1 MRKIY
6 SDGTWLHY
14 PELEFYYTQGEI
26 NVEPV
31 RFILPKNRKE
41 VDLTALSYQIK
52 AVSEDSGSE
61 AVWVL
66 PKKMSEQHIFLDWQ
80 ITREFTA
87 VPGRVMLTLTGTDSK
102 NNIVAKWTG
111 NPAIIR
117 SDPQGRQPVP
127 PPNKLEQFEQQL
139 NEMIEKIIKA
149 LENAGGSLDE
159 ILPTLEQAKEISE
172 LLIQKSTEL
181 QQTVS
186 VLENKTIPELT
197 EFVEESK
204 NQIDSAAQGA
214 VNAANT
220 AQQKSTELQQTVSVL
235 ENKTIPE
242 LTEFVEESK
251 NQIDSAAQGAVN
263 AANTAQRSAA
273 AAEAARQETELIQQQ
288 VVTESKSVSEK
299 YNTVS
304 EMTGRVEEATTKAQ
318 AAAKTATGAVE
329 TINTQAKQIEQWRNE
344 TQSNAQSADTN
355 AKAAAKSA
363 ETASAKATEAG
374 TSAQNASAS
383 EQAAEQAKTAAQSAQ
398 TEAAKSAEEAKTAA
412 LQAEK
417 SKLISIVLSKS
428 EWEMLSE
435 GVYSQTFTNPEIT
448 ENTKINLSPT
458 SDTMLVEL
466 LNDGVTAILG
476 KNDSGRASVLIYGA
490 KPQNDIMLQA
500 ELVSTKVI
508 A

>member
-31 RFILPKNRKE
+31 RFILPKNREE

-117 SDPQGRQPVP
+117 SDPQGTQPVP

-220 AQQKSTELQQTVSVL
+220 AQQ
-235 ENKTIPE
+235 
-242 LTEFVEESK
+242 
-251 NQIDSAAQGAVN
+251 
-263 AANTAQRSAA
+263 SAA
-273 AAEAARQETELIQQQ
+273 AAEAARQETELIQRQ

>member
-117 SDPQGRQPVP
+117 SDPQGTQPVP

-220 AQQKSTELQQTVSVL
+220 AQQ
-235 ENKTIPE
+235 
-242 LTEFVEESK
+242 
-251 NQIDSAAQGAVN
+251 
-263 AANTAQRSAA
+263 SAA
-273 AAEAARQETELIQQQ
+273 AAEAARQETELIQWQ
-288 VVTESKSVSEK
+288 VVTESNSVSEK

-363 ETASAKATEAG
+363 ETALAKATEAG

>member
-117 SDPQGRQPVP
+117 SDPQGTQPVP

-172 LLIQKSTEL
+172 LLIQKSNEL

-220 AQQKSTELQQTVSVL
+220 AQQ
-235 ENKTIPE
+235 
-242 LTEFVEESK
+242 
-251 NQIDSAAQGAVN
+251 
-263 AANTAQRSAA
+263 SAA
-273 AAEAARQETELIQQQ
+273 AAEAARQETELIQRQ
-288 VVTESKSVSEK
+288 VVTESNSVSEK

-355 AKAAAKSA
+355 AKAAEKSA
-363 ETASAKATEAG
+363 ETALAKATEAG
-374 TSAQNASAS
+374 TSAQNAAAS
-383 EQAAEQAKTAAQSAQ
+383 EQAAEQAKTVAQ
-398 TEAAKSAEEAKTAA
+398 TAQANAAKNAEEAKKAA

-417 SKLISIVLSKS
+417 SKLISIALSKS
-428 EWEMLSE
+428 AWEMLSE

-476 KNDSGRASVLIYGA
+476 KNDGGRASVLIYGA

>member
-31 RFILPKNRKE
+31 RFILPKNREE

-117 SDPQGRQPVP
+117 SDPQGTQPVP

-204 NQIDSAAQGA
+204 NQIDSTAQGA

-220 AQQKSTELQQTVSVL
+220 AQQ
-235 ENKTIPE
+235 
-242 LTEFVEESK
+242 
-251 NQIDSAAQGAVN
+251 
-263 AANTAQRSAA
+263 SAA
-273 AAEAARQETELIQQQ
+273 AAEAARQETELIQRQ
-288 VVTESKSVSEK
+288 VVTESNSVSEK

-383 EQAAEQAKTAAQSAQ
+383 EQAAGQAKTAAQSAQ

-428 EWEMLSE
+428 EWEMLSK